1 MQFCLSKNEYLQG
14 LISSKSAEEVPA
26 DPGTVL
32 RKLTYDL
39 SEEAKTLLKAAAA
52 RNDGTI
58 LKHATMGGRIIQAG
72 GQQFGDGRG
81 RESAKWEHALNELES
96 NILVVGR
103 GYKGEVFELT
113 HEGWAVADSL

>member
-14 LISSKSAEEVPA
+14 LISSESAEEVPT
-26 DPGTVL
+26 DPGTVS
-32 RKLTYDL
+32 KKPTYDL

-58 LKHATMGGRIIQAG
+58 LKHATMGSRIIQAG
-72 GQQFGDGRG
+72 GQQFGGKNG

-96 NILVVGR
+96 NSLVVGR